1 MNGPILIVF
10 RHNDKVHSMVIRPT
24 EPDWWTSYGGFDVHY
39 CEDYNQICVY
49 ELDSNYIAIHKQKIK
64 DNETQTISK

>member
-1 MNGPILIVF
+1 MKGPILIVF

-64 DNETQTISK
+64 DDTIRK